1 MEFGAHLDRPMNVR
15 AQFNELPIR
24 AKLLMTLWWIG
35 NQETFRQVAD
45 RFGTTR
51 GNAHYIIMKTCE
63 IIAERINDY
72 VVWPSRDE
80 LWNESRGFRLL
91 PHVIGVLDATDI
103 EIKQPLN
110 DLAAYTTKD
119 GLTAV
124 KVIVLI

>member
-1 MEFGAHLDRPMNVR
+1 
-15 AQFNELPIR
+15 
-24 AKLLMTLWWIG
+24 MTLWWIG
-35 NQETFRQVAD
+35 NQETFRQVAG

-80 LWNESRGFRLL
+80 LWNESRGFRFL
-91 PHVIGVLDATDI
+91 PNIIGVLDATDI
-103 EIKQPLN
+103 EIKQPLKE
-110 DLAAYTTKD
+110 LAAYTTKD

-124 KVIVLI
+124 KVTLLNFASHL